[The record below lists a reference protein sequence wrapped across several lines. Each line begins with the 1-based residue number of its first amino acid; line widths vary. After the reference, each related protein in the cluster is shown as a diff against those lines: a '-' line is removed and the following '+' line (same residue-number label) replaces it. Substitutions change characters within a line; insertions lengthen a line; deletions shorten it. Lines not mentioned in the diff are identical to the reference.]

1 MAKAKKQKARLT
13 DNLQKQKKREALEN
27 KEGDMDSIVQQ
38 SVERLPGVQPLSEEL
53 SKKKETPAPKTK
65 KRTTTKKKAEVKQEE
80 KVDLEPAKEEH
91 QEAWTESLFAK
102 VPPSTIKRLNR
113 IMFDLQQELGR
124 STAPKQKHLVD
135 AALHYLFDDLE
146 KEEQRERIIEELT
159 ERREQ
164 TRKKASL

>member
-1 MAKAKKQKARLT
+1 MAKKARLT
-13 DNLQKQKKREALEN
+13 ALAKKQTEMDDLVQK
-27 KEGDMDSIVQQ
+27 
-38 SVERLPGVQPLSEEL
+38 SVERLPGALVEEE
-53 SKKKETPAPKTK
+53 SPKKKETPAPKAK
-65 KRTTTKKKAEVKQEE
+65 KRTTTKKKAEIQQEK
-80 KVDLEPAKEEH
+80 KVDLEPSKEEH
-91 QEAWTESLFAK
+91 KEAWTESLFAK

-124 STAPKQKHLVD
+124 SAAPKQKHLVD

-146 KEEQRERIIEELT
+146 KAEQRERIIEELT